1 MAIFVP
7 IYDAMDLRYKH
18 RNRPLL
24 LSRGINH
31 YVLSILII
39 GLTALLCTPLSNQQG
54 YHVVSFILL
63 FVVSILATF
72 MGIGPVF
79 VAATLSALV
88 WNFFFIPPNLTFHID
103 KTEDILMFGMFFIIA
118 FVNGVLTT
126 KVRRQ
131 ERLAREREERTN
143 ALFQLTRELSRASGI
158 DEVLTIA
165 LERIGNHF
173 AMGAFFILQDGNN
186 MLHSTGRLQREK
198 KLTPEEYSIAEWV
211 FTHLQPAGRF
221 TSTLSDVQYTFYP
234 LPGTRLNAGVV
245 AVKPERLFSA
255 DEKAF
260 WDTFLTQIAN
270 ALERE
275 FLGELAQK
283 ARFLVE
289 SDRLYKTL
297 FNSISH
303 EFRIPVATIMGASD
317 SLMNSLHPES
327 VKNALFNEIFTASVR
342 LNRLI
347 ENLLNM
353 SRLESGLLSV
363 RLDWYDMND
372 LVNKVAED
380 LKEELKAFSLKVS
393 IPEDMPL
400 VKVDFGL
407 LEQIMYNLVIN
418 STQHVPVG
426 SEIELNIRHENDH
439 LIIRVKDRGPG
450 FPKEAM
456 ENLFNKFYRV
466 DEHKTGGLGLGLSI
480 VKGFVEAHK
489 GSVSVRNRKTG
500 GSAFILRIPSEN
512 PNIHN
517 LMLSQ

>member
-1 MAIFVP
+1 
-7 IYDAMDLRYKH
+7 MDIK
-18 RNRPLL
+18 NKNKKFPLL
-24 LSRGINH
+24 LNTGVTH
-31 YVLSILII
+31 YLLSIFII
-39 GLTALLCTPLSNQQG
+39 GLMALVCTPLSNQQG

-103 KTEDILMFGMFFIIA
+103 KTEDILMFFMFFIIA
-118 FVNGVLTT
+118 LVNGVLTT

-131 ERLAREREERTN
+131 ERLTREREEHTN
-143 ALFQLTRELSRASGI
+143 ALFQLTRELSKASGI

-165 LERIGNHF
+165 IDRISNHF
-173 AMGAFFILQDGNN
+173 SMAAFFILQDGNN
-186 MLHSTGRLQREK
+186 ILHSSERLQREK
-198 KLTPEEYSIAEWV
+198 KLTPEEHHIAEWV

-221 TSTLSDVQYTFYP
+221 TPTHSEMQYTFYP
-234 LPGTRLNAGVV
+234 LSGTRLNAGVV
-245 AVKPERLFSA
+245 AVKPEELFSE

-260 WDTFLTQIAN
+260 WDTFLTQISN

-317 SLMNSLHPES
+317 SLMNSIHPES
-327 VKNALFNEIFTASVR
+327 IKAALFNEIFTASLR

-353 SRLESGLLSV
+353 SRLESGQLSV
-363 RLDWYDMND
+363 RLDWYDIND

-380 LKEELKAFSLKVS
+380 LREELKAFTLKVS
-393 IPEDMPL
+393 VPEDMPL

-407 LEQIMYNLVIN
+407 LEQTLYNLVFN
-418 STQHVPVG
+418 SAQYVPAG
-426 SEIELNIRHENDH
+426 SAIE
-439 LIIRVKDRGPG
+439 LIIRYENGLLIIHVKDRGPG
-450 FPKEAM
+450 FSQKAL

-466 DEHKTGGLGLGLSI
+466 DGNKTGGLGLGLSI

-489 GSVSVRNRKTG
+489 GTVSVRNRKTG
-500 GSAFILRIPSEN
+500 GSAFTVHIPTEN
-512 PNIHN
+512 PNIQN
-517 LMLSQ
+517 LIFTQ

>member
-1 MAIFVP
+1 
-7 IYDAMDLRYKH
+7 MDIKNKH
-18 RNRPLL
+18 KKFPLFLNTGVTQYL
-24 LSRGINH
+24 LSIF
-31 YVLSILII
+31 II
-39 GLTALLCTPLSNQQG
+39 GLTALVCTPLSNQQG

-79 VAATLSALV
+79 LAATLSALV

-103 KTEDILMFGMFFIIA
+103 KTEDILMFFMFFIIA
-118 FVNGVLTT
+118 LVNGVLTT

-131 ERLAREREERTN
+131 ERLARQREERTN
-143 ALFQLTRELSRASGI
+143 ALFQLTRGLSRASGI

-165 LERIGNHF
+165 IDRISKDF
-173 AMGAFFILQDGNN
+173 SMEAFFILQDGNN
-186 MLHSTGRLQREK
+186 ILHSSGRLQKEK
-198 KLTPEEYSIAEWV
+198 KLTPEEYHIAEWA
-211 FTHLQPAGRF
+211 FTHLQPAGRL
-221 TSTLSDVQYTFYP
+221 TPTHSDAPYTFYP
-234 LPGTRLNAGVV
+234 LTGTRLNAGVV
-245 AVKPERLFSA
+245 AVKGEELFSV

-317 SLMNSLHPES
+317 ALMNSIHPES
-327 VKNALFNEIFTASVR
+327 IKTALFNEIFTASLR

-353 SRLESGLLSV
+353 SRLESGQLAV
-363 RLDWYDMND
+363 RLDWYDIND
-372 LVNKVAED
+372 LINKLAED
-380 LKEELKAFSLKVS
+380 LKEELKSFSLKVS

-400 VKVDFGL
+400 VRIDFGL
-407 LEQIMYNLVIN
+407 LEQILYNLVFN
-418 STQHVPVG
+418 STQYVPQG
-426 SEIELNIRHENDH
+426 SEIK
-439 LIIRVKDRGPG
+439 LIIRYENGMLIIHVKDRGPG
-450 FPKEAM
+450 FPEQAIQ
-456 ENLFNKFYRV
+456 NLFNKFYRV
-466 DEHKTGGLGLGLSI
+466 DGNKTGGLGLGLSI
-480 VKGFVEAHK
+480 VKGFVEAHQ
-489 GSVSVRNRKTG
+489 GTVNVRNRKGG
-500 GSAFILRIPSEN
+500 GSAFSIHIPSQH
-512 PNIHN
+512 PDIHN
-517 LMLSQ
+517 LLLSQ